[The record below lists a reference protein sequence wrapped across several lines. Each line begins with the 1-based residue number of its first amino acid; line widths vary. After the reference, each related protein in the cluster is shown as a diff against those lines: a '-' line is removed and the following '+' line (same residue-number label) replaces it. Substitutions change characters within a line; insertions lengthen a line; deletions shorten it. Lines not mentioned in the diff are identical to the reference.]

1 MKKNAV
7 ISFSGGLDSTSL
19 LLKLLNNNYK
29 VFALSFNYGQKH
41 ILELNK
47 ANINIKYLN
56 KHKFDITHKILDIS
70 DAISIL
76 DSSLTNKNDSIPNG
90 YYKEEN
96 MKSTVVPNRNAIFTS
111 FIYAFALTINK
122 KTKNKVDI
130 ALGVHAGDH
139 DIYPDC
145 REEFY
150 YKLFAALKEGN
161 WNSENINLFLP
172 YLNLS
177 KSEIIKNALN
187 TCRNLNLDFNE
198 IFKNTLT
205 TYEPNEQGISNGKTA
220 SDIERILAFNELG
233 IKDPLKY
240 NIPWEDV
247 LEHALNIEKKFKN
260 CL

>member
-1 MKKNAV
+1 MKKNVV

-19 LLKLLNNNYK
+19 LLQLLSKDYK

-41 ILELNK
+41 LLELNK
-47 ANINIKYLN
+47 ANLNIKYLN
-56 KHKFDITHKILDIS
+56 KNKFDITHKILDIS

-76 DSSLTNKNDSIPNG
+76 DSSLTNKSDSIPYG
-90 YYKEEN
+90 YYKEKN

-139 DIYPDC
+139 EIYPDC

-150 YKLFAALKEGN
+150 NKLFSALKEGN
-161 WNSENINLFLP
+161 WNSENINLLLP

-177 KSEIIKNALN
+177 KSEIIKDALAA
-187 TCRNLNLDFNE
+187 CQNLNLDFNK

-205 TYEPNEQGISNGKTA
+205 SYEPNEKGISNGKTA
-220 SDIERILAFNELG
+220 SDIERILAFNEIG

-240 NIPWEDV
+240 NLSWEEV
-247 LEHALNIEKKFKN
+247 VKHALNIENNFKN
-260 CL
+260 NL